1 MHSQASYLSRIFSD
15 RSQQQRPNG
24 GHLKTRYVTVYERGI
39 HSDGTWKDVTLDILG
54 HYCQVDKEIL
64 YRMAG
69 ANEPRNTLLLTPNA
83 RAAFIRYK
91 WCLLSTEVSIVCVY
105 FRQAHPHNTYTG
117 PRLLQNSGVPIK

>member
-24 GHLKTRYVTVYERGI
+24 GLPKTRYVTVYERGI

-91 WCLLSTEVSIVCVY
+91 WCLLPTEVSIVCVY
-105 FRQAHPHNTYTG
+105 FRQAHPHNTYSG
-117 PRLLQNSGVPIK
+117 PRLL

>member
-15 RSQQQRPNG
+15 SFQQQRPNG

-39 HSDGTWKDVTLDILG
+39 HSYGTWKDVTLDILG

-83 RAAFIRYK
+83 RAAFNRYK
-91 WCLLSTEVSIVCVY
+91 WCLLPTEVSVV
-105 FRQAHPHNTYTG
+105 
-117 PRLLQNSGVPIK
+117 PRFNHLVHFHTIHLDPGLL